1 MSILFEAFWPVIPV
15 FFGFI
20 LLLLIISIYINR
32 KFEHRLNT
40 YKKVK
45 DFVLFVGMM
54 MSVIGILLITLMP
67 TNIEGHTLNLIPFQS
82 MRELYYYGT
91 YDAIINNIGMNI
103 ILFIPFGFF
112 IYLITEKE
120 FLTSILGCLLSIS
133 IETLQYVLPLGR
145 TTNID
150 DVILN
155 VVGTLIGILIAY
167 FFKKIEIFIFGYIS
181 RDNS

>member
-1 MSILFEAFWPVIPV
+1 MSVLFEAFWPVIPT

-20 LLLLIISIYINR
+20 LILLLISIYINR
-32 KFEHRLNT
+32 KFGYRLNT
-40 YKKVK
+40 YKKLR

-67 TNIEGHTLNLIPFQS
+67 TNIEGHTLNVAPFQS
-82 MRELYYYGT
+82 MKELYYYGT
-91 YDAIINNIGMNI
+91 DEAIINNIGMNI
-103 ILFIPFGFF
+103 VLFIPLGFF
-112 IYLITEKE
+112 IYLITEKD

-133 IETLQYVLPLGR
+133 IETLQYILPLGR

-167 FFKKIEIFIFGYIS
+167 FFKKVEIFIIGYIS

>member
-1 MSILFEAFWPVIPV
+1 
-15 FFGFI
+15 
-20 LLLLIISIYINR
+20 
-32 KFEHRLNT
+32 
-40 YKKVK
+40 
-45 DFVLFVGMM
+45 
-54 MSVIGILLITLMP
+54 
-67 TNIEGHTLNLIPFQS
+67 

-112 IYLITEKE
+112 ICLITEKE